1 MDARERRLLNGFQR
15 DFPLC
20 AEPYAAVADALGTSQ
35 AVVLERLA
43 RWIDEGVVSRVGA
56 IFRPGSVGASTLAA
70 MAVPPAR
77 LPDVARSISA
87 HAGVNHN
94 YEREHRFNL
103 WFVANAA
110 DEDALAVL
118 VTRIE
123 RETVLPVIALP
134 LVREYH
140 IDLGFD
146 LDAPRSNAAAAGR
159 EEIAPARV
167 TDRAGQ
173 RIVAALQR
181 GLPLSTR
188 PFTEIAERAG
198 LPCAEGEA
206 RVLQQ
211 LDAWLRDGIV
221 KRFGLI
227 VRHRPLGFIA
237 NAMAVWDVPDADVDV
252 AGRALAV
259 APGVNLCYRRARALP
274 AWPYNL
280 FCMVHGRERGAVDAA
295 LDAIGV
301 RLGLDRHPHA
311 RLFSRVAFKQRGAL
325 HFDAVTLDG

>member
-20 AEPYAAVADALGTSQ
+20 AEPYAAVADALGASQ

-77 LPDVARSISA
+77 LNDVARSVSA
-87 HAGVNHN
+87 HAGINHN

-110 DEDALAVL
+110 DDGALSAL
-118 VTRIE
+118 LARIE
-123 RETVLPVIALP
+123 RETVLPVISLP

-146 LDAPRSNAAAAGR
+146 LDTPRGNAAAAGR
-159 EEIAPARV
+159 EDRRPARV
-167 TDRAGQ
+167 TDRAEQ
-173 RIVAALQR
+173 RIVAALER
-181 GLPLSTR
+181 GLPLGPG
-188 PFTEIAERAG
+188 PFAEIAERAG
-198 LPCAEGEA
+198 LPRADGEA
-206 RVLQQ
+206 RVLRQ

-221 KRFGLI
+221 KRFGVI
-227 VRHRPLGFIA
+227 VRHRPLGFVA
-237 NAMAVWDVPDADVDV
+237 NAMAVWDVPDADVDA
-252 AGRALAV
+252 AGRALAG
-259 APGVNLCYRRARALP
+259 AAGVTLAYRRARALP

-280 FCMVHGRERGAVDAA
+280 FCMVHGRERGAVESA

-325 HFDAVTLDG
+325 HFDAVALDG